1 MASKEPQ
8 LRVFTQTSDAPYDRH
23 EYKLV
28 LKNGKSI
35 HLPDYE
41 SARNMWWNMCAMG
54 GCSHIE
60 VVDPVKKK
68 SSGGK
73 GF

>member
-8 LRVFTQTSDAPYDRH
+8 LRVFTETSSKTYDRH
-23 EYKLV
+23 EYVLV

-35 HLPDYE
+35 RLPDYE
-41 SARNMWWNMCAMG
+41 TAKNMWWNMCAMG

-68 SSGGK
+68 TSGG